1 MIESKYIRSL
11 IYLTEKSI
19 TSIALEAG
27 VDPTNLSR
35 FLKGHSTVSDEK
47 MEKVLEHLG
56 VDPVTGTL
64 KPGIHRWKVN
74 PSRSKSIKFEFEDL
88 IPDLVPGGGKIIILA
103 LNKDDYRWS
112 AIVGN
117 NGTRII
123 MDSALMVFQIADGEP
138 QPKFALLEAFL
149 PEWKWKESYRIITS
163 ADLKRLIGDVTLT
176 PSEFDEIL
184 GLKDENRGNIQVNE
198 LWPEETIASED
209 TLETEYDRGWTWE
222 AVVRRAKESGL
233 KPEEVAKRLGLS
245 E

>member
-1 MIESKYIRSL
+1 MIDSKYIRSL

-149 PEWKWKESYRIITS
+149 PELKWKESYRIITS

-184 GLKDENRGNIQVNE
+184 GLNY
-198 LWPEETIASED
+198 ETPLLDGDSLVVED

-233 KPEEVAKRLGLS
+233 KPEEVAKRLGL
-245 E
+245 